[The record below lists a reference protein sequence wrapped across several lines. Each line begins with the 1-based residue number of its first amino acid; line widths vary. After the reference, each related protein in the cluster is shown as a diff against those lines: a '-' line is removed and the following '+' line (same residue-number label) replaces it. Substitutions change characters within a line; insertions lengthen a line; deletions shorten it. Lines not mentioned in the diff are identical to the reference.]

1 MCLTHYEKEKVNAL
15 LIMYSIFFTNLM
27 MIDGEGHVSK
37 GTSPFILI
45 VGSFTP
51 DQVIEILDGFL
62 NTVRIL
68 GYL

>member
-1 MCLTHYEKEKVNAL
+1 
-15 LIMYSIFFTNLM
+15 MYSIFFTNLM